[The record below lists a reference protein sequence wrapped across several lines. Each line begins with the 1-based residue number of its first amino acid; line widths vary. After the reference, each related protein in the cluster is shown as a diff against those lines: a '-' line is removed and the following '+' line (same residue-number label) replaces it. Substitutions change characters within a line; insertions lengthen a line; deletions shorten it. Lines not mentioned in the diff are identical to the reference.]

1 MNHRSTLTR
10 LGAVAGLVVSASAVA
25 VLTATPANAA
35 VINATTAAAA
45 GTVAASATAACP
57 AGQFL
62 SGAAGS
68 VVGGAGDATMAD
80 VIPNLGTQSVTVWGH
95 ANPGAVAPG
104 AYTVVAQAIC
114 VPGNA
119 PPNYVL
125 ITSASANNT
134 DPIKDQVAVCPAG
147 TNLLGTGA
155 ELLNADGNAFYRR
168 IEPDPALTQV
178 SVTAGAAGGFVGPW
192 QLLAFAICATP
203 AVAGNLVA
211 ATGPSNSNDPKAQPS
226 GACPMGALTT
236 GVGGGFSLSAISNV
250 MLIRVTANAAQN
262 QAVSGAVEDGTYL
275 PPWAL
280 TAYNICWG

>member
-1 MNHRSTLTR
+1 MSHRSTLTR
-10 LGAVAGLVVSASAVA
+10 LGAVAGLVVSACAVA

-45 GTVAASATAACP
+45 GTVAASATATCP

-68 VVGGAGDATMAD
+68 VVGGAGDETMTD
-80 VIPNLGTQSVTVWGH
+80 VIPNLATQSVTVWGH
-95 ANPGAVAPG
+95 TNPGAVAPG

-178 SVTAGAAGGFVGPW
+178 SVTAGAAGGFAGPW

-203 AVAGNLVA
+203 AVAGNLVT
-211 ATGPSNSNDPKAQPS
+211 ATGPFNSNDPKAQPS

-262 QAVSGAVEDGTYL
+262 QAVSGAIEDGTYL